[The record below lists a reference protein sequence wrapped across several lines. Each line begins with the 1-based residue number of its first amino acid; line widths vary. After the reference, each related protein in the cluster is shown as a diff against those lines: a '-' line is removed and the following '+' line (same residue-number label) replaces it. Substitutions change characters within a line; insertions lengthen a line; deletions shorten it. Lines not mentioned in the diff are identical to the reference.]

1 MSKKYAFC
9 KVSISPL
16 RKENSDASEM
26 ISQLLFGEIIEILEI
41 NNNWTKIITCFDNYE
56 AWTDTKHLISLSEK
70 EVSRFLDG
78 FTIETELI
86 RDIETP
92 WGKQIIT
99 RGAFVPIDTSL
110 NFNIGLHNFT
120 FLEEKQEISYS
131 LESFAKSYLNS
142 PYLWGGKSPFGIDC
156 SGFTQQVFRY
166 FNKKIPRDAYQQA
179 EHGLEIDFDYKL
191 IGDLA
196 FFSNTSGKITH
207 VGIILN
213 DSLIIHASGQ
223 VKIDRLKK
231 DGIYSG
237 ENKTHDLC
245 LIKRL

>member
-16 RKENSDASEM
+16 RREYSDASEM
-26 ISQLLFGEIIEILEI
+26 VSQLLFGEIVEIFEVT
-41 NNNWTKIITCFDNYE
+41 NNWTKIITYFDNYE
-56 AWTDTKHLISLSEK
+56 GWTDTKHLISLSEK

-78 FTIETELI
+78 LSIETELI
-86 RDIETP
+86 RDIQTP

-99 RGAFVPIDTSL
+99 RGAFVPIDSSL
-110 NFNIGLHNFT
+110 DFKIGQNNFS
-120 FLEEKQEISYS
+120 FLEEKQEITYS
-131 LESFAKSYLNS
+131 LESFAKSYLNT

-166 FNKKIPRDAYQQA
+166 FDKKIPRDAYQQA
-179 EHGLEIDFDYKL
+179 EHGLEIDFEDKL
-191 IGDLA
+191 EGDLA
-196 FFSNTSGKITH
+196 FFSNTAGKITH

-213 DSLIIHASGQ
+213 DSQIIHASGQ
-223 VKIDRLKK
+223 VKIDTLKK
-231 DGIYSG
+231 DGIYSR